1 MEMWYV
7 DIMEYYSAVKKI
19 EIIKFTG
26 KWMVWETVILCE
38 VINTQ
43 KDKCHMLY
51 VVCRCYI

>member
-26 KWMVWETVILCE
+26 KWIKLVMVSGSLHFSRKKFIKWC
-38 VINTQ
+38 
-43 KDKCHMLY
+43 
-51 VVCRCYI
+51 VVKLPL